1 MKRSVKEISQVARF
15 ETDYEAARSP
25 IIQTITNN
33 VCGCGYLG
41 SSWTTRSEAEEILKH
56 LELDRSDNLLDVGA
70 GAGWPGLYL
79 TNQSGCKLTLLDLP
93 VAGLRIARE
102 RADTDGISNRVQTI
116 VGDGTNLPFPSHH
129 FSAVSHSDVLCCLP
143 RKLDVLNECRR
154 VIKGNGCMV
163 FTVISIVPGLSHVD
177 FKKALMFS
185 PGFVES
191 DSDYHSMLLSAG
203 WSIIRCRDITKEF
216 KESCERMI
224 KAESEQEPGLR
235 RLIGN
240 KEFEEG
246 SAIWKGKLSAIKKR
260 LLRRELFVVKP
271 S

>member
-1 MKRSVKEISQVARF
+1 MERSVKEISQVARF

-33 VCGCGYLG
+33 VCGCGYVG

-56 LELDRSDNLLDVGA
+56 LELDMSQNLLEVGA

-79 TNQSGCKLTLLDLP
+79 ANQSGCKLTLLDLP
-93 VAGLRIARE
+93 VAGLRIASE
-102 RADTDGISNRVQTI
+102 RADSDGISNRVQTI
-116 VGDGTNLPFPSHH
+116 VGDGTNLPFPSRH
-129 FSAVSHSDVLCCLP
+129 FSAVSHSDVLCCLL
-143 RKLDVLNECRR
+143 KKQDVLNECRR
-154 VIKGNGCMV
+154 VIKGDGRMV
-163 FTVISIVPGLSHVD
+163 FTVISIAPCLSHFD
-177 FKKALMFS
+177 FQEAIKFS
-185 PGFVES
+185 PSFVES
-191 DSDYHSMLLSAG
+191 DADYDSMLLSAG
-203 WSIIRCRDITKEF
+203 WSIIRRTDITKEF
-216 KESCERMI
+216 EESCERMI
-224 KAESEQEPGLR
+224 KAELEQEPDLR

-246 SAIWKGKLSAIKKR
+246 NAVWEGKLAVVTKR